1 LDKAKNDRSGLLQI
15 IASLI
20 GGVIFVY
27 LMTYVVWWVPNLAQ
41 VLEHL
46 KNPLK
51 ESVLIRSLAI
61 VTLTLIAFLFIS
73 LKKRLIGFFG
83 FFEIVA
89 GWWTIWMTFN
99 QNFESNI
106 LYALAI
112 GGGVFLLING
122 FENVNRQNELKK
134 KKE

>member
-1 LDKAKNDRSGLLQI
+1 
-15 IASLI
+15 
-20 GGVIFVY
+20 
-27 LMTYVVWWVPNLAQ
+27 MTYVVWWVPNLAQ